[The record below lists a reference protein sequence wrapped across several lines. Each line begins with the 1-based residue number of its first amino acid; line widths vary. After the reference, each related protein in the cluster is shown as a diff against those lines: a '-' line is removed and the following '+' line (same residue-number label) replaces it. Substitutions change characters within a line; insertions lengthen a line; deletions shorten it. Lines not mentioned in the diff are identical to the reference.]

1 MQHRQERLLGEGVFL
16 WRFGSAKEKTLT
28 QDGCVPGFPA
38 CQQPATCSAL
48 SMLSSH
54 SSLGMFMGAPE
65 PLSVLQPGEGSKEES
80 WCPELGEPLESR
92 GEAEKGQTGQKSDD
106 VVS

>member
-1 MQHRQERLLGEGVFL
+1 
-16 WRFGSAKEKTLT
+16 
-28 QDGCVPGFPA
+28 
-38 CQQPATCSAL
+38 
-48 SMLSSH
+48 
-54 SSLGMFMGAPE
+54 MFMGAPE